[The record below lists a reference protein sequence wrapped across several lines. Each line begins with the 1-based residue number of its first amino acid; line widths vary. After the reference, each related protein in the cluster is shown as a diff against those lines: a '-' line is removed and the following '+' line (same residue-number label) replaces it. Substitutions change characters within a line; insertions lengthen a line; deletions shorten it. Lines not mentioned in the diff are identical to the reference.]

1 MTLGSSALV
10 TSASASYRE
19 GTMTHPR
26 IEAVLFDFD
35 GTLGTYRSH
44 LGEYIAAA
52 AEHGVT
58 VTAEALAATL
68 EDAWREWQTP
78 EGVAHAASSASEAR
92 YNAEVRSRLHIAR
105 LAAAGATGDL
115 EAIAV
120 RICELECA
128 PAAFEVYADT
138 PPALGRLKAA
148 GLRVGIVS
156 NHVWRLPEVVEALG
170 LGPLVD
176 FVVTSAR
183 AGYRKPHPEIYRLS
197 LEAAGCS
204 PEAALFVG
212 DSPSHD
218 VEGPRAAG
226 MHAVLIDRKG
236 RYPHLDA
243 IHSLAEL
250 EVPAHPLPAS
260 QDA

>member
-1 MTLGSSALV
+1 MTD
-10 TSASASYRE
+10 
-19 GTMTHPR
+19 PR

-52 AEHGVT
+52 AEHGVA

-78 EGVAHAASSASEAR
+78 AGIDHAASSASEAR
-92 YNAEVRSRLHIAR
+92 YNTEVRSRLHVAR

-115 EAIAV
+115 EAIAT

-128 PAAFEVYADT
+128 PAAFEVYPDT
-138 PPALGRLKAA
+138 PPALERLHAA

-156 NHVWRLPEVVEALG
+156 NHVWRLPEVVVALG

-183 AGYRKPHPEIYRLS
+183 AGYRKPHPAIYRIALD
-197 LEAAGCS
+197 EAGCA
-204 PEAALFVG
+204 PTAVLFVG
-212 DSPSHD
+212 DSLAHD

-226 MHAVLIDRKG
+226 MQAVLIDRKG
-236 RYPHLDA
+236 HYPGGEV
-243 IHSLAEL
+243 IRTLADL
-250 EVPAHPLPAS
+250 RAPGLVLPA
-260 QDA
+260 ARGA

>member
-1 MTLGSSALV
+1 
-10 TSASASYRE
+10 
-19 GTMTHPR
+19 MTHPR

-52 AEHGVT
+52 AEYGVT

-78 EGVAHAASSASEAR
+78 EGVDHAASSASEAR
-92 YNAEVRSRLHIAR
+92 YNAEVRSRLHVAR

-115 EAIAV
+115 EAIAA

-138 PPALGRLKAA
+138 PPALARLKAA
-148 GLRVGIVS
+148 GLRTVIVS

-176 FVVTSAR
+176 VVVTSAR
-183 AGYRKPHPEIYRLS
+183 AGYRKPHPAIYRIA
-197 LEAAGCS
+197 LEATGCAS
-204 PEAALFVG
+204 GAALFVG

-218 VEGPRAAG
+218 IEGPRAAG
-226 MHAVLIDRKG
+226 MQAVLIDRKG
-236 RYPHLDA
+236 RYPHLDG
-243 IHSLAEL
+243 IDTLADL
-250 EVPAHPLPAS
+250 EVPGLLLPTS
-260 QDA
+260 HDT